1 MVLLNRLKE
10 KGYWWDT
17 YPNNEYIKSHNRRLM
32 AEVPRIYKQYIL
44 EYILLKNMPSNINT
58 LF

>member
-1 MVLLNRLKE
+1 MVLLDRLKE

-17 YPNNEYIKSHNRRLM
+17 YPNNKCIKNHNGKLM
-32 AEVPRIYKQYIL
+32 AEVLRIYRQYIL
-44 EYILLKNMPSNINT
+44 EYIPLKNILGKVNA